1 LYFAETKKLE
11 WLNLRKKRNRRN
23 RILIILAVLMAGL
36 LTGTAAF
43 GYIYF
48 THDGDP
54 DNPGTVE
61 LPIDEETGE
70 PVKLDKRVSV
80 LLVGADKRP
89 GDTAYNTD
97 TLIVASADPD
107 TNIISLLSIPR
118 DTRITLN
125 SDPFVKINSV
135 VMYRG
140 IDELVRQVE
149 DLTGITLDGYVVTN
163 FDGFK
168 GIIDTLGGI
177 DIYVEKD
184 MYWETGDK
192 VDGVIDL
199 KKGQQRLDGS
209 KALQYARYRNDDL
222 ADIGRTARQQKVIK
236 AVIKEALQASTI
248 PKLPQLLSQV
258 NQMVETNLKLK
269 DMLKLAKA
277 AAAFDS
283 SNVVSLTL
291 PGAGIYL
298 DHISY
303 WEVNR
308 TIAKETI
315 KNLLM
320 GITTDR
326 VFSNAVI
333 DLLDPSI
340 KAHITVPGS
349 SKDPNGTASPG
360 HDDQN
365 QEQQEAN
372 EQGDSSTED
381 GSGLDEQDSEEPGSD
396 NNDTEGTDP
405 DESDPGFNPDD
416 TEAEEEEQEEW
427 SEQLDPGLGQDRDY
441 FMPTQVHFELIID

>member
-1 LYFAETKKLE
+1 M
-11 WLNLRKKRNRRN
+11 RKRRN
-23 RILIILAVLMAGL
+23 KKTRFLIIFAVLVAGL

-43 GYIYF
+43 GYMYY
-48 THDGDP
+48 TQDSGP
-54 DNPGTVE
+54 SSPGLIGSPE
-61 LPIDEETGE
+61 DETGE
-70 PVKLDKRVSV
+70 PIKLDKRVSV

-89 GDTAYNTD
+89 GDTTYNAD
-97 TLIVASADPD
+97 TLILASVDPE

-149 DLTGITLDGYVVTN
+149 NLTGVALDGYVVTN

-168 GIIDTLGGI
+168 GIIDILGGI
-177 DIYVEKD
+177 DLYVEKD

-199 KKGQQRLDGS
+199 KQGQQRLDGS
-209 KALQYARYRNDDL
+209 KALQYARYRNDEL

-236 AVIKEALQASTI
+236 AVIAEALQASTI

-258 NQMVETNLKLK
+258 NEMVETNLKLK
-269 DMLKLAKA
+269 DIIKLSKA

-283 SNVVSLTL
+283 SNVISLTL

-298 DHISY
+298 DHISF

-308 TIAKETI
+308 TIAKQTVQ
-315 KNLLM
+315 NLLL

-326 VFSNAVI
+326 VFSNAVV

-340 KAHITVPGS
+340 KAHLTVPGS

-360 HDDQN
+360 HADSEGA
-365 QEQQEAN
+365 EQQESEEQN
-372 EQGDSSTED
+372 SESPEPEGEDGSEGRDPEQGQDED
-381 GSGLDEQDSEEPGSD
+381 GSGIEP
-396 NNDTEGTDP
+396 DP
-405 DESDPGFNPDD
+405 DPGDFD
-416 TEAEEEEQEEW
+416 EEEGLEEGF
-427 SEQLDPGLGQDRDY
+427 EEEFEYEFEYELEYELEEGLEE
-441 FMPTQVHFELIID
+441 VI

>member
-1 LYFAETKKLE
+1 ME
-11 WLNLRKKRNRRN
+11 WPDLRKKRSRFNRF
-23 RILIILAVLMAGL
+23 LIIFAVLVAGL

-48 THDGDP
+48 TQDNNSDDP
-54 DNPGTVE
+54 GSISS
-61 LPIDEETGE
+61 PIDEETGE

-89 GDTAYNTD
+89 GDTTYNAD
-97 TLIVASADPD
+97 TLIVASVDPD

-135 VMYRG
+135 VMYKG
-140 IDELVRQVE
+140 INELVRQVE
-149 DLTGITLDGYVVTN
+149 DLTGISLDGYVVTN

-199 KKGQQRLDGS
+199 KQGQQRLDGS
-209 KALQYARYRNDDL
+209 KALQYARYRNDEL

-236 AVIKEALQASTI
+236 AVIKEALQPSTI
-248 PKLPQLLSQV
+248 PKLPQLLSQAIG
-258 NQMVETNLKLK
+258 MVETNLKLK
-269 DMLKLAKA
+269 DMLTLAKA
-277 AAAFDS
+277 AASFDS

-298 DHISY
+298 DHISF

-308 TIAKETI
+308 TIAKETVH
-315 KNLLM
+315 NLLL

-326 VFSNAVI
+326 VFSNAVV

-340 KAHITVPGS
+340 RAHLTVPGS

-360 HDDQN
+360 HEN
-365 QEQQEAN
+365 REQQEPPN
-372 EQGDSSTED
+372 QE
-381 GSGLDEQDSEEPGSD
+381 GSGSDEQDTEEPGSND
-396 NNDTEGTDP
+396 NDSEGTDQGHGQ
-405 DESDPGFNPDD
+405 DGTEPGFDSGDPDI
-416 TEAEEEEQEEW
+416 EEPEEPEGMN
-427 SEQLDPGLGQDRDY
+427 EQLDSDSEQE
-441 FMPTQVHFELIID
+441 FFTPTQINFEVIVD